1 MKLDFLSLGGPGR
14 PLPHF
19 DLFADSADARPRPLD
34 DARRIIRIGLIAAGS
49 FFGLLLLF
57 ALIAP
62 ISGAAVAQGEVTTAG
77 TRLLIQPAAGGVI
90 AELLVGEGQRVAAG
104 QPLVRLNGVRS
115 AAAAQQAQARRD
127 SLRALQAR
135 LIAERDGL
143 AQIPFPAD
151 LTRRA
156 GDPAAA
162 AAMASQQR
170 IFARRDAVLGADRAL
185 AETER
190 ETAEAQRISAET
202 QLSLIKDELAGIR
215 GLVRRGYAT
224 MTRLRALER
233 SEAELEGEP
242 ANAATAV
249 RRAELRIARLAHAQ
263 LMDINAELARVEDAL
278 AQAEPALRVTRFD
291 EARDTLR
298 APVAGRVSGVARLG
312 PGSVLGPGQTVMEVI
327 PDGRALL
334 VEARVLPHDADDVR
348 IGMPA
353 SLRFTTVNPRGQST
367 VRGRVVALSPA
378 RIGGDQTG
386 GQGGAGA
393 GYFRAQIVVDDP
405 QSLRR
410 SGIVLQ
416 PGLPVLVH
424 IQTRSRNLLD
434 YLFAPVE
441 DAMSSAF
448 REE

>member
-1 MKLDFLSLGGPGR
+1 MKLDFLSIGGPGR

-19 DLFADSADARPRPLD
+19 DLFADSAAARPRQLD
-34 DARRIIRIGLIAAGS
+34 DARRIIRVGLIAAGA

-57 ALIAP
+57 ALVAP

-77 TRLLIQPAAGGVI
+77 TRILIQPSAGGVV
-90 AELLVGEGQRVAAG
+90 AELLVSEGQRVQPG

-127 SLRALQAR
+127 ALRALQAR
-135 LIAERDGL
+135 LIAERDG
-143 AQIPFPAD
+143 AERIAFPPD

-156 GDPAAA
+156 GDPAAG

-170 IFARRDAVLGADRAL
+170 IFARRREVLGADRIL

-190 ETAEAQRISAET
+190 ETAEAQRISAER
-202 QLSLIKDELAGIR
+202 QLALLNDELRSIR
-215 GLVRRGYAT
+215 GLVRRGFAT
-224 MTRLRALER
+224 LTRLRGLER
-233 SEAELEGEP
+233 SAAEIEGQR

-249 RRAELRIARLAHAQ
+249 RRAELRFARLGHAQ
-263 LMDINAELARVEDAL
+263 LMEINAELARVEEGL

-298 APVAGRVSGVARLG
+298 APVAGRVSGVTRLG
-312 PGSVLGPGQTVMEVI
+312 QGSVLGAGQTVMEVV
-327 PDGRALL
+327 PEGRAM
-334 VEARVLPHDADDVR
+334 VIEARVLPADADDVR
-348 IGMPA
+348 VGMTA

-367 VRGRVVALSPA
+367 VQGRVVAFSPA
-378 RIGGDQTG
+378 RIESGDGRQS
-386 GQGGAGA
+386 
-393 GYFRAQIVVDDP
+393 GYYRAQIVIDDAEA
-405 QSLRR
+405 LRR
-410 SGIVLQ
+410 GGLALQ
-416 PGLPVLVH
+416 PGLPVMVH
-424 IQTRSRNLLD
+424 IQTRSRTLLD
-434 YLFAPVE
+434 YLFTPVE